1 MSERETSFTNRLDG
15 KVCIVTGAGRGI
27 GRATA
32 ARFAAERAR
41 VVVAERD
48 RATGSECA
56 DEIRASGGDALF
68 VETDVT
74 DASAVEAM
82 TVAAVARYGRI
93 DVLVNN
99 AGINVFTDP
108 LEASEADWDRCFD
121 LDLKSVWTCSK
132 HAARVMR
139 AGDGGSIVN
148 VGSIHAFQ
156 TSSGSFPYAAAKA
169 GVVGLTRVLALDFA
183 PYNIRVNALCP
194 GWTDTAP
201 VRTRLDEDTEAGR
214 RRRAIIARHPLG
226 RIGTPAEMAAAAA
239 FLASEDASFMTAST
253 LLVDGGL
260 SARFD

>member
-1 MSERETSFTNRLDG
+1 
-15 KVCIVTGAGRGI
+15 
-27 GRATA
+27 
-32 ARFAAERAR
+32 
-41 VVVAERD
+41 
-48 RATGSECA
+48 
-56 DEIRASGGDALF
+56 
-68 VETDVT
+68 
-74 DASAVEAM
+74 M